1 MDINASVATADGAL
15 VGPHN
20 LRPLEDTTPESQDY
34 NSEAASNEEGLFAF
48 VCANIYKKK
57 RKCTMRHF
65 CLVVLR
71 EFELSKC

>member
-48 VCANIYKKK
+48 VCANIYKKTK
-57 RKCTMRHF
+57 MHNETFLSLC
-65 CLVVLR
+65 
-71 EFELSKC
+71 FERV